1 MFLNNNDL
9 LDETIDLTTSAEKI
23 SEEIVAEAI
32 SDGIATARCQG
43 QSLDD
48 LLTEV
53 LAEDAQLDQGQR
65 LWLSKIVRQAWQI
78 MPEKGLEN

>member
-1 MFLNNNDL
+1 MFLNDNDL
-9 LDETIDLTTSAEKI
+9 LDETMDLNGSTQKI

-32 SDGIATARCQG
+32 TDVVATARYQG

-53 LAEDAQLDQGQR
+53 LEEDTQLDQVQR

-78 MPEKGLEN
+78 MPEE

>member
-1 MFLNNNDL
+1 MFLNENDL
-9 LDETIDLTTSAEKI
+9 LDETIDLNGSTQKI

-32 SDGIATARCQG
+32 TDVVATARYQG

-53 LAEDAQLDQGQR
+53 LQEDTQLDQVQR

-78 MPEKGLEN
+78 MPEE